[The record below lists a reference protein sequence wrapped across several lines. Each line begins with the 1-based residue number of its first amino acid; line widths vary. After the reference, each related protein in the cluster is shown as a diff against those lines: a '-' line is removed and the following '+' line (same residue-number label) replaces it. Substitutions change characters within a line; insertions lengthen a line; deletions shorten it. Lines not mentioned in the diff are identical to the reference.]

1 MGSCIIY
8 LTSFSVF
15 IGGKSGP
22 EYEKKKEKEK
32 RWAKKYTL
40 FPENTQRYLTAVCTL
55 KIMCLNFRPEK

>member
-8 LTSFSVF
+8 LTGFSVF

-22 EYEKKKEKEK
+22 EYEKKEKEK
-32 RWAKKYTL
+32 RRAKKYTL
-40 FPENTQRYLTAVCTL
+40 FPENTQTFLTAFCTL